1 MKENKYDDHMTVR
14 IDSNLKTEFKNLCV
28 VKGISTS
35 SYLRY
40 LMERAILHELSERGS
55 GRFTGGE

>member
-14 IDSNLKTEFKNLCV
+14 IDSDLKTEFKNLCNA
-28 VKGISTS
+28 KGISTS

-40 LMERAILHELSERGS
+40 LMERAVLYHIANTPL
-55 GRFTGGE
+55 TGGE